1 MKWLRRIALSIGILI
16 AVALAVAGNYYYK
29 GFYRPSHRRPSPF
42 SAASSLKVT
51 MQERIR
57 QKAAL
62 QKSFLKQHG
71 FNTSLCFLVDMQL
84 PSGRNRFFVYD
95 LSKDSILLAG
105 LVAHG
110 SGKDGFSLT
119 PSFSNVNGSGC
130 TSLGK
135 YRIGSPYPGRFGR
148 AYKLYG
154 MDSTNDQ
161 AYNRD
166 VVLHSYSQVPEG
178 ETDPLP
184 ICNSRGC
191 AMVAPGF
198 LKQLQPLID
207 KSKRPIMLWI
217 FD

>member
-1 MKWLRRIALSIGILI
+1 MRWLRRIALSIGILI
-16 AVALAVAGNYYYK
+16 AVALAVAGNYYYR
-29 GFYRPSHRRPSPF
+29 GFYKPIHHRPGLFTEP
-42 SAASSLKVT
+42 SSLT
-51 MQERIR
+51 TATQERLR
-57 QKAAL
+57 QKAVV
-62 QKSFLKQHG
+62 QKSFLKRQG

-84 PSGRNRFFVYD
+84 PSGKNRFFVYD
-95 LSKDSILLAG
+95 LNKDSILLSG

-110 SGKDGFSLT
+110 CGNNKFSLT
-119 PSFSNVNGSGC
+119 PSFSNVNGSSC

-135 YRIGSPYPGRFGR
+135 YRIGSPYQGQFGW

-207 KSKRPIMLWI
+207 KSKRPVLLWI